1 MKRHGNLY
9 GRITQT
15 DNLMEAYRRARRGK
29 TSKSAIKRF
38 DQNPEERLVRIR
50 QTLVDQTF
58 KTSEYTSK
66 WILEPKPRQIYV
78 LPFAPDRIVQH
89 ALMNVIEPIWDNLL
103 ISDSYACRVGKGIH
117 AGSRRCMEFVRR
129 YKYCLKC
136 DISKFYPSVD
146 HDVLFDV
153 IQRKIKCPETLW
165 LINEIIYSMPGGKNV
180 PIGNYTSQW
189 FGNLY
194 MNELDQYLKHEW
206 RIKPYIRYCD
216 DFVSFSD
223 DKRFLNEVAD
233 AIKEYCADRL
243 KLRLSKCDLFPVTQG
258 VDFLG
263 YRHFP
268 NYVLLRKST
277 SKRVKRR
284 LNLLPTLLEK
294 GRISF
299 DSYRSSIASTR
310 GWLRWAN
317 SHNMGI
323 ALKLEE
329 LAGVI
334 PS

>member
-165 LINEIIYSMPGGKNV
+165 LINEIIYSMV
-180 PIGNYTSQW
+180 
-189 FGNLY
+189 
-194 MNELDQYLKHEW
+194 
-206 RIKPYIRYCD
+206 R
-216 DFVSFSD
+216 
-223 DKRFLNEVAD
+223 
-233 AIKEYCADRL
+233 
-243 KLRLSKCDLFPVTQG
+243 
-258 VDFLG
+258 
-263 YRHFP
+263 
-268 NYVLLRKST
+268 
-277 SKRVKRR
+277 
-284 LNLLPTLLEK
+284 
-294 GRISF
+294 
-299 DSYRSSIASTR
+299 
-310 GWLRWAN
+310 
-317 SHNMGI
+317 
-323 ALKLEE
+323 
-329 LAGVI
+329 
-334 PS
+334 